1 MIPLKWVAVLIV
13 FILGYRE
20 VEIIT
25 GKTLRTS
32 RVSVVFNAVHLGG
45 GNNALILL
53 SMSILDLMIHARN
66 CACVDF
72 GASD

>member
-45 GNNALILL
+45 WKQ
-53 SMSILDLMIHARN
+53 
-66 CACVDF
+66 CVDSF
-72 GASD
+72 INVDS